1 MKNQIDKIA
10 VVENDFAGN
19 GFIPF
24 PTGKQIHAID
34 ENNMDWNGL
43 KPPFQLINDY
53 VRGCTY
59 KGSLFLLSILI
70 VSKINL
76 MFKLI
81 LNE

>member
-24 PTGKQIHAID
+24 PTVNQIQAID